1 MAITNGYATLAQLKS
16 ALKIID
22 SLDDDNLERAIA
34 SASRLIDGYAGR
46 NCYQTSAT
54 RLFVPNSFYVCE
66 TDDIVSIS
74 SLKTSTNL
82 DGTFDA
88 TWTSFDYQAEPVNA
102 VVDGTITP
110 ITRLRATQSVT
121 FPFARQ
127 IASVQIT
134 GVFGWA
140 AVPDP
145 INYACIIQASRLWK
159 RLDSP
164 LGVAGFG
171 DMGVVRVSTALD
183 ADVRQLVDPY
193 RKVLSVG

>member
-46 NCYQTSAT
+46 YFYSTTAT
-54 RLFVPNSFYVCE
+54 RIFIPDNLNLCQ
-66 TDDIVSIS
+66 TDDLVSITT
-74 SLKTSTNL
+74 LKTSTNL
-82 DGTFDA
+82 DGTFDL
-88 TWTSFDYQAEPVNA
+88 TWTAPDYQAEPVNA
-102 VVDGTITP
+102 VVDGTVTP
-110 ITRLRATQSVT
+110 ITRIRAVDDVA
-121 FPFARQ
+121 FPVGRG

-140 AVPDP
+140 AIPDP
-145 INYACIIQASRLWK
+145 VNYACIIQASRLWK

>member
-46 NCYQTSAT
+46 YFYNTTAT
-54 RLFVPNSFYVCE
+54 RIFTPDGLNLCQ
-66 TDDIVSIS
+66 TDDLVSITT
-74 SLKTSTNL
+74 LKTSTNL
-82 DGTFDA
+82 DGVFDL
-88 TWTSFDYQAEPVNA
+88 TWTTADYQAEPVNA
-102 VVDGTITP
+102 VVDGTQTP
-110 ITRLRATQSVT
+110 ITRLRAVASTS
-121 FPFARQ
+121 FPVGRS
-127 IASVQIT
+127 IASVQVT
-134 GVFGWA
+134 GVFGWS

-145 INYACIIQASRLWK
+145 VNYACIIQASRLWK

-183 ADVRQLVDPY
+183 ADVRQLIDPY
-193 RKVLSVG
+193 RKVLSIG